1 MQTPSSPGPVPARWA
16 GWDAVGAVLGGAA
29 LGSAGGP
36 VAACELSAALAPSL
50 GACVPAGA
58 GVGALAG
65 ALVGLGAA
73 PLCRHGSSRRRP
85 AGHRPAGSTRAAAWL
100 VVTAVVAV
108 AWVWSTEWLA
118 TEDGL
123 EQVVLLLVGFGVAIG
138 GAVLIVLAL
147 GLLRRRGWAR
157 WGAVVGFSLAAVAA
171 LSGVLATAR
180 VALEPGVAGQAGA
193 GTSPAELV
201 PPVVALVVSVA
212 VVVLVLSPATAR
224 DFRRIGQ
231 PPPGGGDR
239 RQGTDG

>member
-16 GWDAVGAVLGGAA
+16 GWGAVGAVLGGAA

-36 VAACELSAALAPSL
+36 VAACELSAALAPSF

-58 GVGALAG
+58 GAGALTG
-65 ALVGLGAA
+65 ALVGLGTA

-85 AGHRPAGSTRAAAWL
+85 AGHRPVGSTRAAA
-100 VVTAVVAV
+100 
-108 AWVWSTEWLA
+108 
-118 TEDGL
+118 
-123 EQVVLLLVGFGVAIG
+123 
-138 GAVLIVLAL
+138 
-147 GLLRRRGWAR
+147 
-157 WGAVVGFSLAAVAA
+157 AA
-171 LSGVLATAR
+171 LSGVLATAK

-193 GTSPAELV
+193 GTSPAELL

-231 PPPGGGDR
+231 PPLGGGDR
-239 RQGTDG
+239 RQGTDA